1 MAAAPQ
7 TLEEWTSLICK
18 SIDEHFE
25 AIKTINYKIHADPE
39 LAYNE
44 HHAHEAFT
52 SLLSSPPFSSLGIVV
67 TPRAYGLDTAFSAD
81 FVSSPAGHGNGGD
94 GDGDGDGGDGGRL
107 VVFNAEYDA
116 LPGIGHACGHNLI
129 ASGSL
134 AAFLGLVAALH
145 AAGPRHAPPRARV
158 RLLGT
163 PAEEGGGGKLHL
175 IRGGAYERA
184 AACLMTHPGPQ
195 YLLGEGV
202 EGVAAV
208 KMLANVKWR
217 VRFEGRT
224 AHAAMEP
231 WNGVN
236 ALDAVCLSYNAV
248 SMLRQQIRPHERIHG
263 VFGEAGDRPNVI
275 PGRTSVDYYVRSDTL
290 AAAERLWTRVKVC
303 FEGAALATG
312 CTVSYEALNSYADLR
327 SSLPLCRAFVS
338 AVASLPP
345 PPSASTA
352 ATAASPPAPPSSSS
366 SDAKTVVALDQPSD
380 FLAGSTDMGNV
391 TYECPGFHGAFG
403 IDTAAGQGNHTAAF
417 ADAAGLPRS
426 LDRAVAWGK
435 AMAVVGW
442 RVVAEDAFAR
452 EVRGAWED
460 DMRRAAL

>member
-1 MAAAPQ
+1 MAAPQ
-7 TLEEWTSLICK
+7 SLEEWTSLISK

-25 AIKTINYKIHADPE
+25 AIKSINLQK

-52 SLLSSPPFSSLGIVV
+52 SLLSSPPFSSLGITV

-81 FVSSPAGHGNGGD
+81 FVSPGGD
-94 GDGDGDGGDGGRL
+94 DGRL
-107 VVFNAEYDA
+107 IVFNAEYDA

-129 ASGSL
+129 ASASL
-134 AAFLGLVAALH
+134 AGFLGLVAALH
-145 AAGPRHAPPRARV
+145 AAGPSNAPAARV

-175 IRGGAYERA
+175 IRGGAYAGA

-195 YLLGEGV
+195 YLLKDGV

-236 ALDAVCLSYNAV
+236 ALDAVCLSYNAI

-275 PGRTSVDYYVRSDTL
+275 PGRTSVDYYVRSNTL
-290 AAAERLWTRVKVC
+290 AAAERLWTRVKAC

-338 AVASLPP
+338 AAASLPP
-345 PPSASTA
+345 PSSPAASSSPSA
-352 ATAASPPAPPSSSS
+352 P
-366 SDAKTVVALDQPSD
+366 KTVVALDEPSD

-403 IDTAAGQGNHTAAF
+403 IDTAVGQGNHTAAF
-417 ADAAGLPRS
+417 ADASGLPRS

-452 EVRGAWED
+452 EVKSEWEE
-460 DMRRAAL
+460 DMKRAAL